1 VADVTTP
8 QTPLIDAPRATTRER
23 WAWCGYDFANS
34 AFTTIIVTVAYSVY
48 FTRVIAPENG
58 EAWWGRGYALSMLL
72 AGLLSP
78 VIGAVADATAAK
90 RWFLIAMTT
99 VCVVPTFLLGWVGPG
114 DLTLGLALFIVANVG
129 YNAALH
135 LYDAFLKELTTA
147 DSMGRLSG
155 WGWGFGYLGGL
166 ASLALVYPFIAG
178 GMEGEAAARYRQAFP
193 LTAVF
198 FAVAALP
205 TFIWLKERA
214 VPSSITGPAWTVG
227 LKRVAGTLRSLGHY
241 RNLLRYFVAYF
252 LYNDAVNTVFVFA
265 AIFATQVLA
274 FSANELV
281 IFFLIMQ
288 LSSAAGSWAF
298 GWVTDRLGSV
308 RAISATL
315 VALVGLTI
323 WASQVQT
330 ASEFYAIGLFTG
342 ALLGGN
348 QAASRALLAHFAPP
362 GRGAEFFG
370 LFSLTSKFAAT
381 LGPLFY
387 GEIANASGSHRVAVL
402 SIGALF
408 FAGLLLLQ
416 RVDESAGRREAMTSD
431 VS

>member
-1 VADVTTP
+1 MT
-8 QTPLIDAPRATTRER
+8 DAPASVKER

-48 FTRVIAPENG
+48 FARVVAPQDG
-58 EAWWGRGYALSMLL
+58 EAWWGRGYAVSMLL

-78 VIGAVADATAAK
+78 ILGAVADATASK

-114 DLTLGLALFIVANVG
+114 DLAWGLGLFIVANIG

-147 DSMGRLSG
+147 DAMGRLSG

-166 ASLALVYPFIAG
+166 VSLALVYPFIAG
-178 GMEGEAAARYRQAFP
+178 GMDGEAASRYRLAFP
-193 LTAVF
+193 LTAAF
-198 FAVAALP
+198 FAIAALP
-205 TFIWLKERA
+205 TFLWLRERA
-214 VPSSITGPAWTVG
+214 IPARVVGSAWTAGVQ
-227 LKRVAGTLRSLGHY
+227 RVIETLRGLGQY
-241 RNLLRYFVAYF
+241 RSLLRYFLAYF

-274 FSANELV
+274 FTANELV

-288 LSSAAGSWAF
+288 LSSAAGAWGF
-298 GWVTDRLGSV
+298 GWVTDRLGGV
-308 RAISATL
+308 RAISVTL
-315 VALVGLTI
+315 VVLIGLTI
-323 WASQVQT
+323 WASQVET
-330 ASEFYAIGLFTG
+330 APEFYAIGLFTG

-348 QAASRALLAHFAPP
+348 QAASRTLLAHFAPP

-381 LGPLFY
+381 LGPLLY
-387 GEIANASGSHRVAVL
+387 GEIARVTGSHRAAVL

-416 RVDESAGRREAMTSD
+416 RVDESAGRREATGCTTAD
-431 VS
+431 ALPG